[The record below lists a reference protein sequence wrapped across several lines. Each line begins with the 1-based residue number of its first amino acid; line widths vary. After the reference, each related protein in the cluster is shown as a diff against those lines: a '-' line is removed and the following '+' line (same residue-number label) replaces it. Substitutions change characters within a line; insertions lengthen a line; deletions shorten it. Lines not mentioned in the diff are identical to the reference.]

1 MIFLKIKSAFY
12 KSCEKGV
19 KHMFHFESTGLIGE
33 HRLYKADIWNAETD
47 EHAFTVYVFAPFL
60 ACAIKEAFKTYNLKK
75 GLYVRTAG
83 GCSREEAVRV
93 IENEPERIMFYHPET
108 DGDYFP
114 ECFSDDDEEPAPERR
129 KGKRRLR
136 IVTEIE
142 IV

>member
-1 MIFLKIKSAFY
+1 MKAERK
-12 KSCEKGV
+12 EV
-19 KHMFHFESTGLIGE
+19 KTMLNIESDRIIGE
-33 HRLYKADIWNAETD
+33 HRLYKADIWSAKTD

-60 ACAIKEAFKTYNLKK
+60 ACAIKEAFKTYNLEK
-75 GLYVRTAG
+75 GLYVRAAG

-93 IENEPERIMFYHPET
+93 IEEEPERIMFYHPET